1 MAKNRVFISYDYDK
15 DKASKDRL
23 LGWDADKEFDFS
35 SYDQSINV
43 AVDSDDAAAIKQV
56 LSARI
61 GDSSHFLCIVGN
73 GSYRSGWVEWE
84 TRKAVELKKKLV
96 AVRTD
101 SINNPPRALQ
111 SAGASW
117 SMMFNFDSIKKALD
131 DV

>member
-1 MAKNRVFISYDYDK
+1 MAKNRVFISYDYDR

-23 LGWDADKEFDFS
+23 LGWDADKEIDFS
-35 SYDQSINV
+35 SYDQSIEV
-43 AVDSDDAAAIKQV
+43 AVDSDNAAAIKQV

-61 GDSSHFLCIVGN
+61 GDSSHFLCIVGKE
-73 GSYRSGWVEWE
+73 SYRSGWVEWE

-131 DV
+131 DA